1 MSTSADKEAARKRQ
15 AKVTIRL
22 TPAERQ
28 RLYDLQRQLSAC
40 TLREAVLQAL
50 ELAAAQGYVAK
61 QEDSLDDEPSA
72 AGQ

>member
-1 MSTSADKEAARKRQ
+1 MSSSADKEAARKRQ

-40 TLREAVLQAL
+40 TLREAVMQAL
-50 ELAAAQGYVAK
+50 ELAAAQGLTVIRT
-61 QEDSLDDEPSA
+61 DEEA
-72 AGQ
+72 EKNDMLK